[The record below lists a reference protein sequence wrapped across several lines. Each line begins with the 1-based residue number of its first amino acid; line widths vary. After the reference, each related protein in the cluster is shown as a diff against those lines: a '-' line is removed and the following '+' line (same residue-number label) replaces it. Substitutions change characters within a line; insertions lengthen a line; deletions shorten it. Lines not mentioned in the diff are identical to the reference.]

1 MMDQTEIFDG
11 MPDPSVKAKHRVTG
25 YAAAPGTGPEGET
38 CGTCG
43 NRIYV
48 QYANRYYKCKEGYQS
63 SGPATDIRLKSP
75 ACHFWK
81 EQGNEKDDGFTR
93 KHGVRVRY
101 D

>member
-1 MMDQTEIFDG
+1 MTDQTEIFEG
-11 MPDPSVKAKHRVTG
+11 LPDPSVKAKHRVTG

-43 NRIYV
+43 NRTFV
-48 QYANRYYKCKEGYQS
+48 QYANRYYKCSVGYQS
-63 SGPATDIRLKSP
+63 GGPATDIRLKSP

-81 EQGNEKDDGFTR
+81 GESHEKDELVVVASGI
-93 KHGVRVRY
+93 RVRF